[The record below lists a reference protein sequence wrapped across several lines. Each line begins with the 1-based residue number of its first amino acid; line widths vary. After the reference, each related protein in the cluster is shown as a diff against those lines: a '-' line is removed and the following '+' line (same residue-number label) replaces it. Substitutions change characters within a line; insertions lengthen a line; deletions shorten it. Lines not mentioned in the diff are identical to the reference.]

1 MKLKYP
7 TIRFV
12 FDRKKSATK
21 TRAALIQLE
30 VSHGGAR
37 RFFTTGVKVCKGQW
51 DAGRMVHSRLDM
63 IECNARLNAL
73 KKRVDDWV
81 TALIERGAAFDWVAF
96 DNFFKNATHAE
107 RTFVEFAEEMIEKRQ
122 DIRESTRKSQ
132 RKLITAL
139 ADFGRITAFADL
151 TRANVLAFD
160 DYLHAKGIRQT
171 TISSYH
177 KYLKTYINAA
187 IRREL
192 VRDNPYS
199 GVTIKRGESAE
210 GRYLTESELNAIMDA
225 AMPSESLAHVRDLFV
240 LQCLTG
246 MAYSDLMDFDFTA
259 QKTQSGQKVFSG
271 RRNKTGVQFS
281 FALLPAAREI
291 IERYGG
297 VLPKLSNQQ
306 YNMRLKLVAQAA
318 GLEKPIASH
327 WGRRTCGM
335 YLLNNGFSMEV
346 VAKVLGHSSIRTTEA
361 IYAKI
366 LDRSVEDAFMQLA
379 KKKGEQG

>member
-7 TIRFV
+7 TTRFV
-12 FDRKKSATK
+12 FDRKGQATK
-21 TRAALIQLE
+21 TKAALIQVE
-30 VSHGGAR
+30 VLYER
-37 RFFTTGVKVCKGQW
+37 KKKYITTGVKVYKGQF
-51 DAGRMVHSRLDM
+51 DPVKLVHARLDM
-63 IECNARLNAL
+63 LECNERIIAIKARIDDWLNAL
-73 KKRVDDWV
+73 MQ
-81 TALIERGAAFDWVAF
+81 RGAAFEWAAL
-96 DNFFKNATHAE
+96 DNFVANATHTE
-107 RTFVEFAEEMIEKRQ
+107 RTFIDFAEEMIATRA
-122 DIRESTRKSQ
+122 DIRETTRKTQ

-139 ADFGRITAFADL
+139 EDFGRIIAFTDI
-151 TRANVLAFD
+151 TRSNIMAFD
-160 DYLHAKGIRQT
+160 DYLHARDIKQT
-171 TISSYH
+171 TIYSYH
-177 KYLKTYINAA
+177 KFLKTYVNAA

-192 VRDNPYS
+192 LKDNPYN
-199 GVTIKRGESAE
+199 GITIKRGESEE
-210 GRYLTESELNAIMDA
+210 GRFLTEEELNAVSA
-225 AMPSESLAHVRDLFV
+225 APMPTESLSHVRDLFV

-246 MAYSDLMDFDFTA
+246 LSYSDLMDFDFL
-259 QKTQSGQKVFSG
+259 QVKTHGEQKVFNG
-271 RRNKTGVQFS
+271 KRNKTGVPFT

-335 YLLNNGFSMEV
+335 YLLNNGFSMEI

>member
-7 TIRFV
+7 TTRFV
-12 FDRKKSATK
+12 FDRKGQATK
-21 TRAALIQLE
+21 TKAALIQVE
-30 VSHGGAR
+30 VLYER
-37 RFFTTGVKVCKGQW
+37 KKKYITTGVKVYKGQF
-51 DAGRMVHSRLDM
+51 DPVRLVHARLDM
-63 IECNARLNAL
+63 LECNERIIAIKARIDDWLNAL
-73 KKRVDDWV
+73 MQ
-81 TALIERGAAFDWVAF
+81 RGAAFEWAAL
-96 DNFFKNATHAE
+96 DNFVANATHTE
-107 RTFVEFAEEMIEKRQ
+107 RTFIDFAEEMIATRA
-122 DIRESTRKSQ
+122 DIRETTRKTQ

-139 ADFGRITAFADL
+139 EDFGRIIAFTDI
-151 TRANVLAFD
+151 TRANIMAFD
-160 DYLHAKGIRQT
+160 DYLHARGIRQT
-171 TISSYH
+171 TVYSYH
-177 KYLKTYINAA
+177 KFLKTYVNAA

-192 VRDNPYS
+192 LKDNPYGGIS
-199 GVTIKRGESAE
+199 IKRGESE
-210 GRYLTESELNAIMDA
+210 DGRFLTEEELNAVSA
-225 AMPSESLAHVRDLFV
+225 APMPTESLSHVRDLFV

-246 MAYSDLMDFDFTA
+246 LSYSDLMDFDFS
-259 QKTQSGQKVFSG
+259 QVKTRGEQKVFNG

-281 FALLPAAREI
+281 FALLPTAREI
-291 IERYGG
+291 IERYDG

-318 GLEKPIASH
+318 GIEKPIASH

-366 LDRSVEDAFMQLA
+366 LDRSVEDAFSQLA

>member
-7 TIRFV
+7 TTRFV
-12 FDRKKSATK
+12 FDRKGQATK
-21 TRAALIQLE
+21 TKAALIQVE
-30 VSHGGAR
+30 VLFER
-37 RFFTTGVKVCKGQW
+37 KKKYITTGVKVYKGQF
-51 DAGRMVHSRLDM
+51 DPVRLVHARLDM
-63 IECNARLNAL
+63 LECNERIIAIKGRIDDWLNAL
-73 KKRVDDWV
+73 MQ
-81 TALIERGAAFDWVAF
+81 RGAAFEWTAL
-96 DNFFKNATHAE
+96 DNFVANATHTE
-107 RTFVEFAEEMIEKRQ
+107 RTFIDFAEEMIATRA
-122 DIRESTRKSQ
+122 DIRETTRKTQ

-139 ADFGRITAFADL
+139 EDFGRIIAFTDI
-151 TRANVLAFD
+151 TRANIMAFD
-160 DYLHAKGIRQT
+160 DYLHTRGIRQT
-171 TISSYH
+171 TIYSYH
-177 KYLKTYINAA
+177 KFLKTYVNAA

-192 VRDNPYS
+192 LKDNPYNGIS
-199 GVTIKRGESAE
+199 IKRGESEE
-210 GRYLTESELNAIMDA
+210 GRFLTEEELNAVSA
-225 AMPSESLAHVRDLFV
+225 APMPTVSLSHVRDLFV

-246 MAYSDLMDFDFTA
+246 LSYSDLMDFDFS
-259 QKTQSGQKVFSG
+259 QVKTRGEQKVFNG
-271 RRNKTGVQFS
+271 KRNKTGVPFT

-291 IERYGG
+291 IERYNG

>member
-7 TIRFV
+7 TTRFV
-12 FDRKKSATK
+12 FDRKGQATK
-21 TRAALIQLE
+21 TKAALIQVE
-30 VSHGGAR
+30 VLYER
-37 RFFTTGVKVCKGQW
+37 KKKYITTGVKVFKGQF
-51 DAGRMVHSRLDM
+51 DPVRLVHARLDM
-63 IECNARLNAL
+63 LECNERIIAIKGRIDDWLNAL
-73 KKRVDDWV
+73 MQ
-81 TALIERGAAFDWVAF
+81 RGAAFEWAAL
-96 DNFFKNATHAE
+96 DNFVANATHTE
-107 RTFVEFAEEMIEKRQ
+107 RTFVDFAEEMIATRA
-122 DIRESTRKSQ
+122 DIRETTRKTQ

-139 ADFGRITAFADL
+139 EDFGRIIAFTDI
-151 TRANVLAFD
+151 TRSNIMAFD
-160 DYLHAKGIRQT
+160 DYLHTRDIKQT
-171 TISSYH
+171 TIYSYH
-177 KYLKTYINAA
+177 KFLKTYVNAA

-192 VRDNPYS
+192 LKDNPYN
-199 GVTIKRGESAE
+199 GITIKRGESEE
-210 GRYLTESELNAIMDA
+210 GRFLTEEELNAISA
-225 AMPSESLAHVRDLFV
+225 APMPTESLSHVRDLFV

-246 MAYSDLMDFDFTA
+246 LSYSDLMDFDFS
-259 QKTQSGQKVFSG
+259 QVKTRGEQKVFNG
-271 RRNKTGVQFS
+271 KRNKTGVAFT